1 MFDSLIRSFLPPDF
15 DMDGFAKSLTTKAQE
30 ISETKKAVDDLAL
43 TVWSMRNQLQGLAER
58 LGPESRPVAGWLLE
72 NGRTGEKRCYT
83 IDPRGILSESEIEW
97 SQIVIS
103 PLYKL

>member
-15 DMDGFAKSLTTKAQE
+15 DMDGFAKSLTAKAQE
-30 ISETKKAVDDLAL
+30 ISETKKAVDDLAQS
-43 TVWSMRNQLQGLAER
+43 VGSMREQLQALAVR
-58 LGPESRPVAGWLLE
+58 LEPESRPVAGWLLE

-83 IDPRGILSESEIEW
+83 VDPRGILSESEIEW